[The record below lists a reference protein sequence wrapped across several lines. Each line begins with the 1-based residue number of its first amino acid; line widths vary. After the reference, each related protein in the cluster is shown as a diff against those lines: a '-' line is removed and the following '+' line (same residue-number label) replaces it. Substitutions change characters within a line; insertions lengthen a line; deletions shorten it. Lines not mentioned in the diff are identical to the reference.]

1 MLLFKGVPSV
11 RSQLH
16 FKPLTAARS
25 CAVPRDKRADIIEEL
40 VNARQLVEG
49 EVQEEA
55 VEWAEEDEEKERAEA
70 ASDE

>member
-1 MLLFKGVPSV
+1 VLLFKGVPSV

-49 EVQEEA
+49 EVQEA